1 MPSGIGD
8 TAQRDRAG
16 RPRHGEASGGPSRFT
31 EMSEMHGRGSGAL
44 RRRVAVGVQTRRRG
58 LMTKAD
64 LVGKIA
70 DKTGLTKA
78 NAERALNAFIEAV
91 EATLVGD
98 GKITLTGFGTFL
110 VDERKARTGR
120 NPRTGAEIN
129 IPASKVVKF
138 RPGKLLKDAIQ

>member
-1 MPSGIGD
+1 
-8 TAQRDRAG
+8 
-16 RPRHGEASGGPSRFT
+16 
-31 EMSEMHGRGSGAL
+31 
-44 RRRVAVGVQTRRRG
+44 
-58 LMTKAD
+58 MTKAD

-70 DKTGLTKA
+70 EKTGLTKA

-91 EATLVGD
+91 EATLVGE
-98 GKITLTGFGTFL
+98 GKITLTGFGTFM